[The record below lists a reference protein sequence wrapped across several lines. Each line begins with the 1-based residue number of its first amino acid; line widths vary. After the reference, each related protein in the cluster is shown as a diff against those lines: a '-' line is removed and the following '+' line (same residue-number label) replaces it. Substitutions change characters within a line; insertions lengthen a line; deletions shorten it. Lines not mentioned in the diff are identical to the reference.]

1 MLQLKVTDLLVT
13 LVQAPQLFQQTV
25 ATVTFLPL
33 KYIKRLV
40 KPEVVLVQE
49 VPAVKAS

>member
-1 MLQLKVTDLLVT
+1 MLQLKVTVLLFT
-13 LVQAPQLFQQTV
+13 LTQAAQLFQHTV
-25 ATVTFLPL
+25 ATVTFFPL

-49 VPAVKAS
+49 VPDVNAS